1 MTTPFR
7 IAFQGELG
15 AHSHKACLD
24 VFPDSHVVPCPA
36 FEDCFLEVHDGRAD
50 RAFLP
55 VDNSAAG
62 RVADIHRLL
71 PDSGLRIV
79 GEHFASVSH
88 HLMARSGTALA
99 DVRHAASHFHALSQ
113 CRRFLQEK
121 GIEPYLFTD
130 TAGAA
135 RHVADGDPRVQ
146 AAIASELAAELYG
159 LEIIASRIEDD
170 PTNTTRFLVLAPESI
185 EPEADAADTI
195 TSLVFRVRNIPA
207 ALYKALGG
215 FATNRVNMLKLESF
229 MVDRSF
235 ASAEFY
241 ADIEGHPEHPNV
253 ALALEELGFFSRS
266 VRILGVYQAAS
277 FRRNEARPATG
288 AATTAKAANRD

>member
-1 MTTPFR
+1 MSRPLQ

-15 AHSHKACLD
+15 AHSHMACLD
-24 VFPDSHVVPCPA
+24 MFPDSEVVPCPA
-36 FEDCFLEVHDGRAD
+36 FEDCFQQVRSGGAD
-50 RAFLP
+50 RAFIP

-71 PDSGLRIV
+71 PASGLHII
-79 GEHFASVSH
+79 GEHFAGISH
-88 HLMARSGTALA
+88 HLMARPGTSLA
-99 DVRHAASHFHALSQ
+99 SIRQAASHFHALSQ
-113 CRRFLQEK
+113 CRKFLQSNK
-121 GIEPYLFTD
+121 IEPFLFED

-135 RHVADGDPRVQ
+135 RHIAEADSRAE

-159 LEIIASRIEDD
+159 LEIVAREIEDD
-170 PTNTTRFLVLAPESI
+170 PGNTTRFLVLGLESI
-185 EPEADAADTI
+185 EPEANSEDTM
-195 TSLVFRVRNIPA
+195 TTLVFRVRNIPA

-215 FATNRVNMLKLESF
+215 FATNRVNMFKLESF

-241 ADIEGHPEHPNV
+241 ADIEGHPEQPNV

-266 VRILGVYQAAS
+266 VRVLGVYPAS
-277 FRRNEARPATG
+277 KFRRDGPT
-288 AATTAKAANRD
+288 

>member
-1 MTTPFR
+1 MDRPLQ

-15 AHSHKACLD
+15 AHSHMACLD
-24 VFPDSHVVPCPA
+24 VFPDSEVVPCPA
-36 FEDCFLEVHDGRAD
+36 FEDCFQEVHGGRAD
-50 RAFLP
+50 RAVIP

-71 PDSGLRIV
+71 PASGLHII
-79 GEHFASVSH
+79 GEHFASISH
-88 HLMARSGTALA
+88 HLMAPAGTTLGGI
-99 DVRHAASHFHALSQ
+99 RQAASHFHALSQ
-113 CRRFLQEK
+113 CRKFLQAN
-121 GIEPYLFTD
+121 GIEPFLFED

-135 RHVADGDPRVQ
+135 RHIAEGDSRAQ

-159 LEIIASRIEDD
+159 LEIVARAIEDD
-170 PTNTTRFLVLAPESI
+170 PGNTTRFLVLGLESI
-185 EPEADAADTI
+185 EPEANCQHTI

-229 MVDRSF
+229 MADGSF

-266 VRILGVYQAAS
+266 VRVLGVYPAS
-277 FRRNEARPATG
+277 KFRRDEPA
-288 AATTAKAANRD
+288 

>member
-1 MTTPFR
+1 M
-7 IAFQGELG
+7 
-15 AHSHKACLD
+15 ACVD
-24 VFPDSHVVPCPA
+24 VFPDAEVVPCSA
-36 FEDCFLEVHDGRAD
+36 FEDCFQEVHHGRAE

-71 PDSGLRIV
+71 PESGLHII

-88 HLMARSGTALA
+88 HLMARPGTRLES
-99 DVRHAASHFHALSQ
+99 VRQAASHFHALSQ
-113 CRRFLQEK
+113 CRRFLQSN
-121 GIEPYLFTD
+121 GIEPFLFED

-135 RHVADGDPRVQ
+135 RHVAEEDNPMR

-159 LEIIASRIEDD
+159 LEILARKIEDD
-170 PTNTTRFLVLAPESI
+170 PGNTTRFLVLGPESI
-185 EPEADAADTI
+185 EPDADAGHTL

-215 FATNRVNMLKLESF
+215 FATNRVNIIKLESF
-229 MVDRSF
+229 MIDRTF

-241 ADIEGHPEHPNV
+241 ADIEGHPAYANV

-266 VRILGVYQAAS
+266 VRVLGVYPASEFRHYEAA
-277 FRRNEARPATG
+277 PAPDPLV
-288 AATTAKAANRD
+288 AKAAQ